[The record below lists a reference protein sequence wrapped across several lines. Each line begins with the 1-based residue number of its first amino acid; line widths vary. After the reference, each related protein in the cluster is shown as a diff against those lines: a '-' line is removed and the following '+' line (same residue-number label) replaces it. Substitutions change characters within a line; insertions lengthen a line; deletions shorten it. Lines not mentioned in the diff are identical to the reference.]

1 MNKEDSQQAENFFL
15 SEEQYREE
23 FDDDGIPMPNPNP
36 KPERYDLFG
45 ALGSILKP

>member
-1 MNKEDSQQAENFFL
+1 MNENDSQQVELFAL
-15 SEEQYREE
+15 SEEE